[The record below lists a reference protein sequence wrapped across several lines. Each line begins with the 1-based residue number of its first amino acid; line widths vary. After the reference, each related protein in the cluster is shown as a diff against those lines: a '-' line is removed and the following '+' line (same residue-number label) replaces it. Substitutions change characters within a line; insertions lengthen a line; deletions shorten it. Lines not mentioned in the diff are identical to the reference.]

1 MTKVAVAV
9 LLAMSGLQSASHAM
23 AQNAKTTPV
32 LVELFTSEGCS
43 SCPPADAL
51 LAKLDGK
58 VSPSGQQII
67 ALSEHVTYWDQ
78 LGWKDPFSLQFFTDR
93 QNAYAERMGQD
104 EVYTPQVVVNGDS
117 QVVGSDHDAVVKAIT
132 MEGLPMPLEITI
144 LSHHPNGANLSVMFT
159 ASGKVPRG
167 GADVYA
173 VLTDDHDSEQVLHG
187 ENAGRTLAHVAVAR
201 SVGKSTLLREGD
213 QTLVT
218 IPLTAALRNQPLTGK
233 HLVLIAQLRG
243 QGRVVGL
250 ATEEMT
256 AEIPATVVDAAGDK
270 ALSQAPTPETR

>member
-9 LLAMSGLQSASHAM
+9 LLVMLGLQGAM
-23 AQNAKTTPV
+23 AQSAKPNPV

-51 LAKLDGK
+51 LAKLNGK
-58 VSPSGQQII
+58 ISPSGQQII

-78 LGWKDPFSLQFFTDR
+78 LGWKDPFSQQFFTDR

-117 QVVGSDHDAVVKAIT
+117 QVVGSDHDAVIKAIT
-132 MEGLPMPLEITI
+132 REGLPMPLTITI
-144 LSHHPNGANLSVMFT
+144 LSHRPNGANLSVMFT
-159 ASGKVPRG
+159 ASGKLPHE

-173 VLTDDHDSEQVLHG
+173 VLADDLDSEQVLHG

-201 SVGKSTLLREGD
+201 SVGKSTVLHEGE

-243 QGRVVGL
+243 QGRVLGL
-250 ATEEMT
+250 ATEEMV
-256 AEIPATVVDAAGDK
+256 AEPIVLGASAT
-270 ALSQAPTPETR
+270 R

>member
-1 MTKVAVAV
+1 MTKVAVVV
-9 LLAMSGLQSASHAM
+9 LLVMSGLQGVM
-23 AQNAKTTPV
+23 AQSAKSNPV

-58 VSPSGQQII
+58 ISPSGQQII

-93 QNAYAERMGQD
+93 QNAYAERMGRD

-117 QVVGSDHDAVVKAIT
+117 QAVGSDHDAVVRAIT
-132 MEGLPMPLEITI
+132 TEGLPMPLQLKI
-144 LSHHPNGANLSVMFT
+144 LSHRPNGANLSVMFT
-159 ASGKVPRG
+159 ASGKVPRD

-173 VLTDDHDSEQVLHG
+173 VLADDRDSEQVLHG

-201 SVGKSTLLREGD
+201 SVGKGTVLHEGE

-218 IPLTAALRNQPLTGK
+218 IPLTAALRNQSLTGK
-233 HLVLIAQLRG
+233 HLVLIVQLRG

-250 ATEEMT
+250 ATEELA
-256 AEIPATVVDAAGDK
+256 AEPTVAQSASTPA
-270 ALSQAPTPETR
+270 R